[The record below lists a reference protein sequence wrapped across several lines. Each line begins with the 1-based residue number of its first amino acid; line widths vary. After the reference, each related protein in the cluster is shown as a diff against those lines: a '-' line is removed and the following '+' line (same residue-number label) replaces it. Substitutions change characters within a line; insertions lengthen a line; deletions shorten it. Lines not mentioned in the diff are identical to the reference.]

1 MNKRQQQRNDRR
13 QQILECALDMIIRRG
28 FAATTIRDIAKKLNI
43 STGLFFNYF
52 ESKEQIYVELVK
64 IGMDGPKCVL
74 EQLSDT
80 TLPPIGALE
89 KITEDI
95 FKALRTDSFTAK
107 MFFLMPQTMNSEG
120 IPDSVKEIVSK
131 FDAMTPILPVIVKGQ
146 QLGQI
151 KTGDPVALG
160 VAFWSAIQGIAQ
172 SLCQRSDIPLP
183 ESRWIVDILRV

>member
-13 QQILECALDMIIRRG
+13 QQILECALDMIIMRG
-28 FAATTIRDIAKKLNI
+28 YAATTIRDIAKKLNI

-80 TLPPIGALE
+80 AHSPIGTFE
-89 KITEDI
+89 KIVEDI
-95 FKALRTDSFTAK
+95 FNALREDSFTAK

-131 FDAMTPILPVIVKGQ
+131 FDAMTPIVPVIVKGQ

-151 KTGDPVALG
+151 KPGDPVALG
-160 VAFWSAIQGIAQ
+160 VAFWSAIQGVAQ
-172 SLCQRSDIPLP
+172 NICQRSDLPMP
-183 ESRWIVDILRV
+183 ESSWIVDILRV